1 MGAHYVRVS
10 YWLNESP
17 FLLLCVGQEAHSSL
31 GFYGSLSRCP
41 VATHVAL
48 GPQLMQSH
56 TWGRISVSLS
66 WSFLLRFF
74 LRWPYPNPSSSTRNQ
89 KVSSLSLF
97 LPSQGKN
104 PFWGWNSASKFLP
117 EVSWLHTSSSSHSGI
132 GKSGRLTLCCC
143 LLRCQKLPLR
153 QPAGWILGQQWA
165 TTYPYF
171 RNTALKCCACG
182 LSVHIQ
188 SPLVS
193 FTSVFPPSDTCCG
206 NWCGNPQDFLRNPS
220 AHRAYLLLT
229 DVNPS
234 DTIFFI
240 LVPLR
245 NLNFWKKN
253 LEEECKLL

>member
-1 MGAHYVRVS
+1 MSGLVIGLTNHLSCCCVLGRRPIQASAFMGLCRGAPWPPTWPWALSWCRVIPGAE
-10 YWLNESP
+10 YLW
-17 FLLLCVGQEAHSSL
+17 V
-31 GFYGSLSRCP
+31 CP
-41 VATHVAL
+41 
-48 GPQLMQSH
+48 
-56 TWGRISVSLS
+56 

-74 LRWPYPNPSSSTRNQ
+74 PRWPYPNPSSSTRNQ

-104 PFWGWNSASKFLP
+104 PFRGWNSASKFLP